1 MYFDHALICAIDFL
15 KKWMFCVLR
24 RYGVHFVSLM
34 FLQILLFFIYVLDL
48 EATQM
53 NINLDAQNVYVP
65 FQLYIKYMLTPYE

>member
-1 MYFDHALICAIDFL
+1 
-15 KKWMFCVLR
+15 
-24 RYGVHFVSLM
+24 M